1 MNTFSLFAVA
11 CISLAACGK
20 AHDATQASAAPEK
33 MFKAETRAEAP
44 AGQVVSRA
52 LANRKIVRTG
62 TITFEAEK
70 HDILFTQVRAAVA
83 SNEGFLFSSDAD
95 LARSGRKR
103 GTYVFKIPVE
113 RFDRIV
119 EILSRLSGVLT
130 VKASAEDVTMQWNDL
145 EGRLKSAEDIRR
157 SLLNLLQ
164 TRAGDMDSVL
174 KVEREIH
181 RVTDTIET
189 LKGQLRSLE
198 DQTTLSSLTVVIQEP
213 QALDEIEPNLL
224 QRTGNAFITALSILV
239 DVILGCIMAL
249 GALIPLSLFVWLIL
263 FIIRK
268 ARKRKQ
274 AG

>member
-1 MNTFSLFAVA
+1 
-11 CISLAACGK
+11 
-20 AHDATQASAAPEK
+20 

-44 AGQVVSRA
+44 AGQVVSRPSPPQD
-52 LANRKIVRTG
+52 RPYRHHHVRG
-62 TITFEAEK
+62 RK
-70 HDILFTQVRAAVA
+70 HDILFTQVRLPL
-83 SNEGFLFSSDAD
+83 SNVGFLFSSDAD
-95 LARSGRKR
+95 LAKSGRKR

-189 LKGQLRSLE
+189 LKGQLRSLRTR
-198 DQTTLSSLTVVIQEP
+198 QPSS
-213 QALDEIEPNLL
+213 
-224 QRTGNAFITALSILV
+224 
-239 DVILGCIMAL
+239 
-249 GALIPLSLFVWLIL
+249 
-263 FIIRK
+263 
-268 ARKRKQ
+268 
-274 AG
+274 